1 MPRALENIRV
11 VDLSHVLAAPTCT
24 MFLADL
30 GAEVIHV
37 EPLHG
42 DDARE
47 FGPFAG
53 SGGKNNSGYFISLNR
68 NKKSLAVDLK
78 LAKGKKIL
86 TDLIKVSDVVV
97 ENFRPNTM
105 RKLGFGWEELQAI
118 NPRVIYASISGF
130 GQDTLPGYDT
140 RPSYDMVAQGYSGLM
155 SITGPEGGPPC
166 RVGSSVGDIFAGHQ
180 AAIGV
185 LAALLH
191 REKTGRGQH
200 FDGAMIDGLFTVLEN
215 AVVRFTINGEIPKP
229 LGSAHPTIVPFQ
241 SFPTKDDSHVIIALG
256 NDNLWKSFCKLIGRE
271 DLAEHPKFA
280 TNPLRTRH
288 RKELEQVLIPEFR
301 RRSRAE
307 WLELLGKANL
317 PHSPANNVKEI
328 CEDPHIAH
336 RKMLVE
342 VDQPG
347 VGKMRIVG
355 SPIRLSETPGE
366 VYAPAPLLGQ
376 HSEEVLRTI
385 LGYSAEDIRTL
396 KDENVINREY

>member
-1 MPRALENIRV
+1 
-11 VDLSHVLAAPTCT
+11 

-68 NKKSLAVDLK
+68 NKKSLAIDLK

-97 ENFRPNTM
+97 ENFRPKTM

-130 GQDTLPGYDT
+130 GQDALPGYDT

-215 AVVRFTINGEIPKP
+215 AVVRYTINGEIPKP

-256 NDNLWKSFCKLIGRE
+256 NDTLWKSFCKLIGRE

-280 TNPLRTRH
+280 TNPLRTKH

-301 RRSRAE
+301 KRSRAE

-342 VDQPG
+342 VDQPR

>member
-1 MPRALENIRV
+1 
-11 VDLSHVLAAPTCT
+11 

-215 AVVRFTINGEIPKP
+215 AVVRYTINGEIPKP

-280 TNPLRTRH
+280 TNPLRTQH
-288 RKELEQVLIPEFR
+288 RKELEQVLIPEFL

>member
-68 NKKSLAVDLK
+68 NKKSLAIDLK

-215 AVVRFTINGEIPKP
+215 AVVRYTINGEIPKP

>member
-1 MPRALENIRV
+1 
-11 VDLSHVLAAPTCT
+11 
-24 MFLADL
+24 
-30 GAEVIHV
+30 VIHV

-68 NKKSLAVDLK
+68 NKKSLAIDLK
-78 LAKGKKIL
+78 QEKGKKIL
-86 TDLIKVSDVVV
+86 TELIKVSDVVV

-256 NDNLWKSFCKLIGRE
+256 NDNLWKSFCRLIGRE
-271 DLAEHPKFA
+271 DLAEHAKFA
-280 TNPLRTRH
+280 TNPLRTQH

-301 RRSRAE
+301 KRSRAE
-307 WLELLGKANL
+307 WLDLLGKANL

-385 LGYSAEDIRTL
+385 LGYSAEDIRAL
-396 KDENVINREY
+396 KDENVINREC

>member
-68 NKKSLAVDLK
+68 NKKSLAIDLK

-215 AVVRFTINGEIPKP
+215 AVVRYTINGEIPKP

-280 TNPLRTRH
+280 TNPLRTQH